1 MTETLQSMDEE
12 VIDIPYPP
20 DMVVGVDVDLKGE
33 IAFDRFLRV
42 SENISTTHDLHSV
55 TVIADESL

>member
-1 MTETLQSMDEE
+1 MTATETLQSMDEE

-20 DMVVGVDVDLKGE
+20 DMVVGVDVDLMGE

-42 SENISTTHDLHSV
+42 SENIQISHDLH
-55 TVIADESL
+55 